1 MRSSL
6 LPLAVLLAAWPLAA
20 QQQPFIVHEI
30 RPAILNGPYLM
41 APTETSVTVAWTTD
55 MPCHSKVIYGTGGD
69 LTSEAENPKHGLL
82 PIGLHHAVRVTGL
95 EPGRTYRYRAVSTP
109 VVKMK
114 SYWPEKGLSTE
125 SPVYSFT
132 TFDRRK
138 PAVSFSLITDSHADV
153 ARIEALTGK
162 VDWKTADFLVHL
174 GDGFDG
180 VENEA
185 MILGRFIDP
194 LSAALA
200 HRVPL
205 LFARG
210 NHDTR
215 GPAARSL
222 ADYLPIPDG
231 RFYYARDH
239 GPVHLLVLDTGED
252 KDDNTNVYSRL
263 NRFKTYREEEFAWV
277 AEHVRTDRR
286 IAEAPFRILLMH
298 APNWGWVDGE
308 GEKWT
313 ALANRAG
320 IDLSISGHTHRF
332 SHSTSGQKG
341 RNYHE
346 LVIGP
351 DNLARVEATA
361 NELNVVVTKRDGG
374 LVESFTVP
382 ARRR

>member
-1 MRSSL
+1 M
-6 LPLAVLLAAWPLAA
+6 
-20 QQQPFIVHEI
+20 
-30 RPAILNGPYLM
+30 NGPYLV

-55 MPCHSKVIYGTGGD
+55 TPCHSKVVYGTSD
-69 LTSEAENPKHGLL
+69 NLTSEAENAEHGLL
-82 PIGLHHAVRVTGL
+82 PIGLHHAVTVTGL
-95 EPGRTYRYRAVSTP
+95 EPGKTYQYRAVSTR

-132 TFDRRK
+132 AFDRRK
-138 PAVSFSLITDSHADV
+138 PAVSFSLITDSHGDV
-153 ARIEALTGK
+153 ARIQALTGK

-180 VENEA
+180 VESEE
-185 MILGRFIDP
+185 MILAKFIDP

-200 HRVPL
+200 HRLPL

-222 ADYLPIPDG
+222 QEYVPVPEG
-231 RFYYARDH
+231 RYYYARDH

-263 NRFKTYREEEFAWV
+263 NRFKTYREEEFGWV
-277 AEHVRTDRR
+277 AEHVRTDPR

-332 SHSTSGQKG
+332 SHSKPGEKG
-341 RNYHE
+341 KNYHE

-351 DNLARVEATA
+351 ENLARVEATA
-361 NELNVVVTKRDGG
+361 NELNVVVTKRDGA
-374 LVESFTVP
+374 LVESFTVAAKP
-382 ARRR
+382 R